1 MSEWTCVNAGVPQGT
16 KLAPLVFLAVIN
28 DAVKNEN
35 RNIHAFKYVDDLTIV
50 ENQSKH
56 KDSDLQGVLDRLCN
70 WADNNKMRLNPKKCA
85 TVDIC
90 FSRQK
95 PDPVVLTLDDVTI
108 QHNNTVKLLGIFIQS
123 NLKWDTHMTS
133 IVKRANSRLYMLR
146 KLKHLSLSVNDLLT
160 IYTSFVRPVVEYAAP
175 VWSSGI
181 TQSQRITVERIQKRA
196 CRIILGSGYH
206 EYHSALHE
214 CKLDSLQS
222 RRNQLCLSFAKSL
235 PSSKL
240 RDLLP
245 EDRPTNSYNLRSR
258 NTYTAYKCRTERF
271 RNSALPSLI
280 RALNMNNQ

>member
-1 MSEWTCVNAGVPQGT
+1 
-16 KLAPLVFLAVIN
+16 
-28 DAVKNEN
+28 
-35 RNIHAFKYVDDLTIV
+35 
-50 ENQSKH
+50 
-56 KDSDLQGVLDRLCN
+56 
-70 WADNNKMRLNPKKCA
+70 
-85 TVDIC
+85 
-90 FSRQK
+90 
-95 PDPVVLTLDDVTI
+95 
-108 QHNNTVKLLGIFIQS
+108 
-123 NLKWDTHMTS
+123 MTS

-146 KLKHLSLSVNDLLT
+146 KLKHFSLSVSDLLT

-206 EYHSALHE
+206 DYHSALHE

-271 RNSALPSLI
+271 RNSAMPSLI
-280 RALNMNNQ
+280 RTLNMNNQ